1 MPSQKSQPP
10 AIKPAMTPSTAPRTN
25 PTIETFFFIAFSVSQ
40 CVSFLCFFP
49 VFLSKD
55 RRQAGCA
62 TSLPATFG

>member
-10 AIKPAMTPSTAPRTN
+10 AIKPATIPSTAPRTN
-25 PTIETFFFIAFSVSQ
+25 PTIEIFFFIAFSVSQ
-40 CVSFLCFFP
+40 CVSSLRFFLAFP
-49 VFLSKD
+49 SKD